1 MYIAYMYAADNQLG
15 TASQSDNRW
24 TDLPVEIMEI
34 IIGFLSSDD
43 IQLGRLACKDW
54 LEALSSAM
62 RKLAPRT
69 LEFIVGSNGI
79 YFDQIFKNIREL
91 DLSNC
96 RSILTD
102 EFLLCGLPHMTKLA
116 KLDLGHCD
124 NVTDESVKCIVAL
137 KNLKWLSLQHCIK
150 VTDES
155 ILSICG
161 CSLSYQPHASFLLQ
175 QKVVPLALEYL
186 DISGCILLSDLSTKA
201 ISLSLV
207 ELRELRLGGYSRTQ
221 SVNDEMLQ
229 PLSICK
235 SLNIL
240 DISGCIRVTEQGLS
254 PILVNLDRLTHL
266 NLWNCL
272 SLQSS
277 SLSSVT
283 TARFSLDLL
292 ELSLRGC
299 HGINDDVFTHI
310 ACLKRL
316 ERLDMRSCEHIT
328 GRGLVL
334 LSNGRGAHCQ
344 NLHSLNMKGCFG
356 LVDLRGIAPLK
367 SLKHLNVSECWQL
380 TQDSVQH
387 LLPLEN
393 LVSLDLGG
401 CRNLSNEAL
410 RGIHGLERMTKTL
423 ETLNLSNCEKLGP
436 LALSSL
442 SSHHA
447 LKTLDVSG
455 CTNLPSTDLKFL
467 KELRNLR
474 RFKASHTH
482 WSGCSALQ
490 WLGPDT
496 IEELVLSGCSHLVG
510 TSLSPLKKLK
520 NLHCLIL
527 DGCSNVPLFDRGLCA
542 ITPSLNALA
551 HISMQNC
558 ITIGDNGIASLG
570 QLKNLEVAN
579 FSDCYGI
586 TGEGFKYWVGM
597 TKIHTVILQGCSSLQ
612 DTGIFHLT
620 CNNPSIRELNLKQ
633 CRRITDKSIIY
644 VASFLPSIKSLMFQ
658 ASMGISDLGI
668 RTIARQLKHTL
679 THLSIQFC
687 WQFGDESAIELA
699 TMPWLKHL
707 DLLYSWKITDA
718 SVRSLASSTSLVS
731 INIFGCHRIS
741 NSAKE
746 LIQDKLSPM
755 CRN

>member
-1 MYIAYMYAADNQLG
+1 
-15 TASQSDNRW
+15 
-24 TDLPVEIMEI
+24 
-34 IIGFLSSDD
+34 
-43 IQLGRLACKDW
+43 
-54 LEALSSAM
+54 
-62 RKLAPRT
+62 
-69 LEFIVGSNGI
+69 
-79 YFDQIFKNIREL
+79 
-91 DLSNC
+91 
-96 RSILTD
+96 
-102 EFLLCGLPHMTKLA
+102 
-116 KLDLGHCD
+116 
-124 NVTDESVKCIVAL
+124 
-137 KNLKWLSLQHCIK
+137 
-150 VTDES
+150 
-155 ILSICG
+155 
-161 CSLSYQPHASFLLQ
+161 LSYQPNGSFHLQ
-175 QKVVPLALEYL
+175 MKAPPLALEYL
-186 DISGCILLSDLSTKA
+186 DISGCILLSELSTKA

-221 SVNDEMLQ
+221 SVNDDMLR
-229 PLSICK
+229 PLSISK

-240 DISGCIRVTEQGLS
+240 DISGCITVTEQGLT

-277 SLSSVT
+277 SLSCVT
-283 TARFSLDLL
+283 RARFSLDLV

-299 HGINDDVFTHI
+299 HGINDDVFSHI

-316 ERLDMRSCEHIT
+316 ERLDMRSCEHISGHGLLLLSD
-328 GRGLVL
+328 GRGP
-334 LSNGRGAHCQ
+334 HCH
-344 NLHSLNMKGCFG
+344 NLNSLNMKGCFG
-356 LVDLRGIAPLK
+356 LVDLRGLAALK
-367 SLKHLNVSECWQL
+367 TLKCLNVSECWQL
-380 TQDSVQH
+380 TQDSIKY

-393 LVSLDLGG
+393 LVSLDLAG
-401 CRNLSNEAL
+401 CRNISNDAL
-410 RGIHGLERMTKTL
+410 KGIHGLERMNRTL

-436 LALSSL
+436 FALSSL

-447 LKTLDVSG
+447 LKNLDISG
-455 CTNLPSTDLKFL
+455 CTNLPSTDLKYLNQL
-467 KELRNLR
+467 KSLR
-474 RFKASHTH
+474 RLKASHTH

-496 IEELVLSGCSHLVG
+496 MEELVLSGCSHLVG
-510 TSLSPLKKLK
+510 TSLAPLKKLK

-542 ITPSLNALA
+542 ITSSLNSLT
-551 HISMQNC
+551 HISLQSC
-558 ITIGDNGIASLG
+558 ITIGDNGIASIG
-570 QLKNLEVAN
+570 QLKNLEIAN

-586 TGEGFKYWVGM
+586 TGEGFKYWIGM
-597 TKIHTVILQGCSSLQ
+597 TNLHTVILQGCSSLQ

-633 CRRITDKSIIY
+633 CRRITDKSIIF
-644 VASFLPSIKSLMFQ
+644 VASFLPSIKRLMFQ
-658 ASMGISDLGI
+658 ASMGISDLGV

-718 SVRSLASSTSLVS
+718 SVRSFASSTSLVS
-731 INIFGCHRIS
+731 INIFGCHRVS

-746 LIQDKLSPM
+746 LIQDRLSPM
-755 CRN
+755 CRH